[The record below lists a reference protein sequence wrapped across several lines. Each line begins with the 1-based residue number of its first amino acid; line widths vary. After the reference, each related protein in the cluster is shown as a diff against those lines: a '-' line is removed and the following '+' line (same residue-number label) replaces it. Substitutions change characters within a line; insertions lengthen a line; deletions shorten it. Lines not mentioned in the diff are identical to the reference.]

1 MTERRYKNFK
11 HSFETCDKLNADNI
25 DTGVVFSIN
34 ALSDLDDD
42 EFEKLLGLDMT
53 HPPQAANVA
62 PDGHAETLSQ
72 ITKDEF
78 ESVNWATTENPQ
90 AAPRTA
96 PVKSQGMCG
105 SCWAFAATT
114 AQEGMQAI
122 KDNSAVRRLSEQE
135 AVDCVKVKGT
145 NGCGGG

>member
-1 MTERRYKNFK
+1 M
-11 HSFETCDKLNADNI
+11 
-25 DTGVVFSIN
+25 
-34 ALSDLDDD
+34 DDD
-42 EFEKLLGLDMT
+42 EYDKLSGLVIDQ
-53 HPPQAANVA
+53 PPSDANVA
-62 PDGHAETLSQ
+62 PDGEAENLSQ